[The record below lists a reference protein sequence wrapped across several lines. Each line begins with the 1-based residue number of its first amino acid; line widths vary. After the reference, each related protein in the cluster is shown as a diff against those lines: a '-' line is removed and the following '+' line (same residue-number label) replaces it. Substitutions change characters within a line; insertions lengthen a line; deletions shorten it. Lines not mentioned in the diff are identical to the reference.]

1 MDWRETFKNRFGDTF
16 RLCCDDKT
24 LQGGVESFIENLLAN
39 REKEIAEEVP
49 NALHEYA
56 RWILTDGKNAGP
68 LQRRGKKK
76 EITLQILKH
85 LYKSNSSGLP
95 IADNRM
101 QLGISRVKSAEDY
114 QKYGI
119 KPDSDDLQE
128 EYAQFSFYTRGKFG
142 RR

>member
-1 MDWRETFKNRFGDTF
+1 MDWREQLSKKCPWLYKGTKFNI
-16 RLCCDDKT
+16 
-24 LQGGVESFIENLLAN
+24 VVSFIENLLAN

>member
-1 MDWRETFKNRFGDTF
+1 MDWREQLSKKCPWLYKGTKFNI
-16 RLCCDDKT
+16 
-24 LQGGVESFIENLLAN
+24 VVSFIENLLAN
-39 REKEIAEEVP
+39 QEKEIAEEVP